1 MLGKVVEE
9 EELSVSDDEI
19 TRRIQQ
25 LAGSVQDP
33 EGKILKALNTPQS
46 RRRVENDLLFER
58 AISRLV
64 SIAKGEEPEKG
75 NPDTEQE
82 SESELI
88 DGEE

>member
-1 MLGKVVEE
+1 
-9 EELSVSDDEI
+9 
-19 TRRIQQ
+19 
-25 LAGSVQDP
+25 
-33 EGKILKALNTPQS
+33 
-46 RRRVENDLLFER
+46 
-58 AISRLV
+58 V